1 MSSAGQKR
9 KRSEES
15 PLTRQDGTQQPTG
28 STLLRNSDEA
38 SFPRGGASALTSLE
52 LKQVANEAAS
62 DVLFKADVSG
72 TPAPKEN
79 PRPKKKKKTAGAS
92 KQGASTSA
100 DAEEGTVPISEHLTF
115 KNLPEGTIL
124 LGQISKVNKHDLC
137 VSLSDGLCGYVTL
150 PNISGPFTKILE
162 DLDEAMQSDEEDNN
176 ASDVSDAEYDSD
188 EDEKHKVQ
196 RQATKSKEL
205 PNLENFFCAGQW
217 LRCVV
222 QSNSAFDNNNKKTK
236 RIELSIEPEAVNKF
250 IEEDLV
256 RNCTLQCAVK
266 SIEDHGAILDVG
278 VEGISGFISK
288 KDYPEHSSLQ
298 EGQVFLANVA
308 KRSTRTVTVNFDFN
322 NKKSKITQIS
332 SIDAVIPGQAVD
344 FLCQKKTSNGFI
356 GKVFGMVNGFLN
368 ISHQTKFQAAVVDD
382 QTHSVGNNFKA
393 RIIASLINKAG
404 EKTVLM
410 SESSHIL
417 SLKPSCLEN
426 EALEAFPVG
435 HIFEECQVK
444 DRDSQFF
451 YLALNRD
458 SMGQVHI
465 SKTGGED
472 PTNGISARVIGY
484 NNFDG
489 YYQLSTDPETLK
501 ASYLRAVDI
510 PLGTILPA
518 CEIQEVSDKGIKL
531 SIMGGQF
538 QATVPPFHISDI
550 RLVYP
555 ERKFKIGSKVKGL
568 LISNN
573 SRGHLFVSLKK
584 SLVNLD
590 LDEVKTASSF
600 EDVEQLS
607 SSGSKVA
614 ATVEFFK
621 TNGCV
626 VSFMGGLKG
635 FLPSSEISEAFV
647 KRPQD
652 HLRLGQTVIVKIL
665 DHDKARNR
673 LVVTCKVSNEAASQ
687 QKETIERMEVGR
699 SIIKV
704 AVVEKTKDSVVV
716 EELKSGLRGVIYVGH
731 LSDSRIEQNRALLKG
746 VKIGNE
752 FDGLVIDKDVRTRV
766 FNLSCKQSLK
776 KDAEKLWLP
785 LTYQDVKEKGTEKP
799 MHGYVKSV
807 SEKGVFVAFNGQ
819 FVGLVLPSYAADSRD
834 VELSLKYYVNQSVTA
849 YLLRTDDEHERFLLT
864 LKKPKTGDASKASH
878 ESSVRALNP
887 VDSTIE
893 SLEDFSV
900 GRKTKAVI
908 KAVKRN
914 QLNVAVADNLH
925 GAIDVSEVFDN
936 YESIGDVGNP
946 LSKFQKGDV
955 LDVKVIGHHDV
966 KTHKFL
972 PISHK
977 SSKNVLLALTAKK
990 SRLEGADSLKL
1001 DDISVGDFVV
1011 GFVNNIMKDIV
1022 WLTVS
1027 PTIKAK
1033 VNFLDLS
1040 DEGLRENGNIEAAFP
1055 LGSALKVK
1063 VTHIDR
1069 DRNTL
1074 GVTGRSQTIATSS
1087 EVSVGQKLPARIL
1100 NVADSYVL
1108 LELGEK
1114 VKGVAFITDA
1124 LDDYSQSLK
1133 NALGSQRNSIVSATV
1148 ISNNDN
1154 KINLSLRSEDA
1165 KDGKATSHKA
1175 LKQGDVVRGFVKK
1188 VTDKGAFIYLS
1199 SSLQA
1204 FVPVSKLTDSFI
1216 KDWKKFFK
1224 PMQAVIGKVV
1234 NCDDD
1239 ERILVTLKE
1248 SEVNGDLK
1256 ILKSHADISV
1266 GEVYEGTVRSVT
1278 DFGLFIRLDN
1288 TMNVTGL
1295 AHKTQIADSKIDNPS
1310 SLFGLGDKVKAIV
1323 LKVNAEKKQLSLG
1336 LKASYFKPEKEIT
1349 PEHAEETPTPEKEQF
1364 EEEEDLVDGEEL
1376 AGEEKSSEDEE
1387 SSDEGAGSEG
1397 PASNSGLQGGLSLSA
1412 DFDWTTS
1419 ILDQAQE
1426 SESSDEEYFTDSK
1439 RSKNKKKKLA
1449 SSVEDQ
1455 TIDINTRAPESVGD
1469 FERMIMGNPNSSV
1482 VWMNYMAFQ
1491 LQLGETDKARDVAE
1505 RALKTINFREEAEK
1519 LNIWIALLNLENTFG
1534 TDSSLEEV
1542 FSKACQYMDSY
1553 IIHTK
1558 LISIYQMSQNT
1569 DKVNVLFKA
1578 TAKKFGSEKV
1588 GIWVSWSEFLI
1599 VQNRN
1604 EEARQ
1609 VLANALQ
1616 SLPKRS
1622 HVEVVRKFAQ
1632 LEFSKGDVEQGR
1644 SLFEGILADAPKR
1657 IDLWNVY
1664 VDQEIKAGEKKRI
1677 EDLFERIINRKLTR
1691 KQAKFFF
1698 GKWLEFEENSD
1709 DTKTAEYVKAKASE
1723 YVAKLENKASASN

>member
-9 KRSEES
+9 KRTEES

-38 SFPRGGASALTSLE
+38 SFPRGGSSALTPLE

-62 DVLFKADVSG
+62 DVLFKADASG
-72 TPAPKEN
+72 TAAPKEVQ
-79 PRPKKKKKTAGAS
+79 RPKKKKKTTGSS
-92 KQGASTSA
+92 KQGTSASTDS
-100 DAEEGTVPISEHLTF
+100 DEGSVSIVEHLTF
-115 KNLPEGTIL
+115 KNLPEGTLL
-124 LGQISKVNKHDLC
+124 LGQISKVTKHDLC
-137 VSLSDGLCGYVTL
+137 VSLSDGLCGFVTL
-150 PNISGPFTKILE
+150 PNISGPFTQILE
-162 DLDEAMQSDEEDNN
+162 DLDEAMQSDEEEENN
-176 ASDVSDAEYDSD
+176 ASGSDAEYDSD
-188 EDEKHKVQ
+188 EDEKLKAQ

-205 PNLENFFCAGQW
+205 PNLENFFRAGQW

-222 QSNSAFDNNNKKTK
+222 QSNSAFDSNNKKSK
-236 RIELSIEPEAVNKF
+236 RIELSIEPEAVNKL

-278 VEGISGFISK
+278 LEGMSGFISK
-288 KDYPEHSSLQ
+288 KDYAQLPGLQ
-298 EGQVFLANVA
+298 QGQVFLANVS

-322 NKKSKITQIS
+322 NKKSKVTQIS

-344 FLCQKKTSNGFI
+344 FLCQKKTSNGYI
-356 GKVFGMVNGFLN
+356 GKVFGMVDGFFN
-368 ISHQTKFQAAVVDD
+368 ISQQSKFKAADGD
-382 QTHSVGNNFKA
+382 EQPYAIGNNVKA

-404 EKTVLM
+404 EKFVLM
-410 SESSHIL
+410 SELPHIL
-417 SLKPSCLEN
+417 SLQPSCSQV

-435 HIFEECQVK
+435 HIFEECEVK
-444 DRDSQFF
+444 DRDAQFF
-451 YLALNRD
+451 YLTLNRD

-472 PTNGISARVIGY
+472 PTNGVSARVVGY

-501 ASYLRAVDI
+501 ASYIRAVDI
-510 PLGTILPA
+510 PLGTILTG

-531 SIMGGQF
+531 SIMSGQF
-538 QATVPPFHISDI
+538 QATVPPIHISDI

-555 ERKFKIGSKVKGL
+555 ERKFKIGSKVKGML
-568 LISNN
+568 LSTNA
-573 SRGHLFVSLKK
+573 RGHLFVSLKK
-584 SLVNLD
+584 SLVNID
-590 LDEVKTASSF
+590 LDEIKMASSF
-600 EDVEQLS
+600 EDIERIS
-607 SSGSKVA
+607 SDGSKVA
-614 ATVEFFK
+614 ATVEFYK

-626 VSFMGGLKG
+626 VSFLGGLKG

-652 HLRLGQTVIVKIL
+652 HLRLGQTVIVKVL
-665 DHDKARNR
+665 EHDKTRNR
-673 LVVTCKVSNEAASQ
+673 LIVTCKVSNEAASQ

-731 LSDSRIEQNRALLKG
+731 LSDSRIEQNRASLKS

-752 FDGLVIDKDVRTRV
+752 FEGLVIDKDVRTRV
-766 FNLSCKQSLK
+766 FNLSCKKSLIR
-776 KDAEKLWLP
+776 DAEKLLLP

-834 VELSLKYYVNQSVTA
+834 VDLSLKYYVNQSVTV
-849 YLLRTDDEHERFLLT
+849 YLLRTDDAHERFLLT
-864 LKKPKTGDASKASH
+864 LKKPKSAEIPKASQ
-878 ESSVRALNP
+878 ETSIKAINP
-887 VDSTIE
+887 VDSKVET
-893 SLEDFSV
+893 LQDFSI
-900 GRKTKAVI
+900 GRVTKAIV

-936 YESIGDVGNP
+936 YESIGDVENP
-946 LSKFQKGDV
+946 LSKFKKGDV

-977 SSKNVLLALTAKK
+977 TSKNVLLALTAKK
-990 SRLEGADSLKL
+990 SRLEGADPLKL
-1001 DDISVGDFVV
+1001 DDINVGDSVV

-1033 VNFLDLS
+1033 VSTLELS
-1040 DEGLRENGNIEAAFP
+1040 DEGLRNGGNIEAAFP

-1074 GVTGRSQTIATSS
+1074 GVSGRSRTINGPS
-1087 EVSVGQKLPARIL
+1087 EVAVGQKLPARIL
-1100 NVADSYVL
+1100 NVTESYVL

-1124 LDDYSQSLK
+1124 LSDYSKSLK
-1133 NALGSQRNSIVSATV
+1133 DTFGSQRNSIVSVTV
-1148 ISNNDN
+1148 ISNKDD
-1154 KINLSLRSEDA
+1154 KINLSMRSEDA
-1165 KDGKATSHKA
+1165 KDGKATTHES
-1175 LKQGDVVRGFVKK
+1175 LKQGDIVRGFVKK
-1188 VTDKGAFIYLS
+1188 VTDKGAFIYLG

-1204 FVPVSKLTDSFI
+1204 FVPVSKLTDSYI
-1216 KDWKKFFK
+1216 KEWKKFYK
-1224 PMQAVIGKVV
+1224 PMQSVVGKVV

-1239 ERILVTLKE
+1239 EHILVTLKE

-1256 ILKSHADISV
+1256 ILKNYADISV
-1266 GEVYEGTVRSVT
+1266 GEVYEGTVRNVT
-1278 DFGLFIRLDN
+1278 DFGLFVRLNN

-1295 AHKTQIADSKIDNPS
+1295 AYKTQIADSKIDDPS
-1310 SLFGLGDKVKAIV
+1310 TLFGTGDKVKAIV
-1323 LKVNAEKKQLSLG
+1323 LKVNPEKKQLSLG
-1336 LKASYFKPEKEIT
+1336 LKASYFKSEEEPT
-1349 PEHAEETPTPEKEQF
+1349 SEHDHPISEEELG
-1364 EEEEDLVDGEEL
+1364 EEEDELVNGEEL
-1376 AGEEKSSEDEE
+1376 VEDENNSE
-1387 SSDEGAGSEG
+1387 NEDSGDEETGSVA
-1397 PASNSGLQGGLSLSA
+1397 PNAKSGLTGGLSLSA

-1419 ILDQAQE
+1419 ILDQAQD
-1426 SESSDEEYFTDSK
+1426 SESSEEEDFTDSK
-1439 RSKNKKKKLA
+1439 RSKNKKRKTA
-1449 SSVEDQ
+1449 ANVEDQ

-1491 LQLGETDKARDVAE
+1491 LQLGETDKAREVAE

-1534 TDSSLEEV
+1534 TDLSLEEV

-1553 IIHTK
+1553 VIHTK
-1558 LISIYQMSQNT
+1558 LISIYQMSHNT
-1569 DKVNVLFKA
+1569 EKVNALFKA

-1588 GIWVSWSEFLI
+1588 GIWVSWSEYLI
-1599 VQNRN
+1599 EKNQN

-1616 SLPKRS
+1616 ALPKRS

-1632 LEFSKGDVEQGR
+1632 LEFSKGDREQGR
-1644 SLFEGILADAPKR
+1644 SLFEGILADTPKR

-1664 VDQEIKAGEKKRI
+1664 VDQEIKAGEKKRV

-1698 GKWLEFEENSD
+1698 GKWLDFEENSD
-1709 DTKTAEYVKAKASE
+1709 DAKTAEYVKAKASE
-1723 YVAKLENKASASN
+1723 YAAKLENKSSATN